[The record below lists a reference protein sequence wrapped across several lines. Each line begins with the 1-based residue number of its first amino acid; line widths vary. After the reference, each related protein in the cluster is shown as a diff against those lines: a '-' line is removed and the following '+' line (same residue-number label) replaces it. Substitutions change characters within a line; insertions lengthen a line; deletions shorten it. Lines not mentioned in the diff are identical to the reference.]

1 VSIKSVTRVIG
12 CKCDRDVSVRWS
24 NCVGWDGLVG
34 PKTFESGGR
43 HLVRARQK
51 SGRAEVGSKGEAEV
65 T

>member
-1 VSIKSVTRVIG
+1 MVKLRRLG
-12 CKCDRDVSVRWS
+12 E
-24 NCVGWDGLVG
+24 LVG
-34 PKTFESGGR
+34 SKTFESGGR